1 MLNLELLTVKV
12 SRASAEMAL
21 EFFNSN
27 PSETIL
33 TTGAKA
39 YLELLG
45 AFGASVYTRRS
56 LEAIAN
62 RDGSSLEA
70 LVEIH
75 ESVLLERL
83 NNLQTWIGGA

>member
-1 MLNLELLTVKV
+1 MLNLESLTITV
-12 SRASAEMAL
+12 SRESAEVAL
-21 EFFNSN
+21 AFFKTHS
-27 PSETIL
+27 SEIIL

-45 AFGASVYTRRS
+45 AFGVSVYTRRS

-62 RDGSSLEA
+62 RAESSLEA

-83 NNLQTWIGGA
+83 SKSQTWIGGA